1 MKKNFFSF
9 LFMPWESVKM
19 SVGNILHNRMR
30 SFLTMLGIMIGVAA
44 VIALITTISGVS
56 NSISDSFTSM
66 GAGQLMLNV
75 SGSELKDGL
84 TEENI
89 AALSAIEHVNG
100 AAPSFSFNTYMVYN
114 KKRNTGISVAGVN
127 DYWFTM
133 RDDPCKGRTI
143 TALDTQRM
151 SRVCLVGQDALSEFF
166 FGIDPIGQT
175 IYLSGLEFTVVGLL
189 PESYTSSDLVIPYT
203 TALKMNSKN
212 VITSLTLYLDDT
224 ANKEPVQKEMETLL
238 DEMFYFEDGTY
249 TISTMEAVE
258 STMEELLGMMS
269 TLLAGIASIA
279 LVVGGIGI
287 MNMML
292 TSVTERTSEIGL
304 KKALGAKPGQ
314 IQFQFLLESVI
325 LSLLGGLMG
334 VLIGLIISF
343 SLCQYMN
350 TKFYISVDAI
360 ALGTGFSAGIGIIFG
375 WAPARKA
382 SRLDP
387 IDALRSV

>member
-9 LFMPWESVKM
+9 LLMPWESVKM
-19 SVGNILHNRMR
+19 SVSNILHNRLR

-84 TEENI
+84 TEENMD
-89 AALSAIEHVNG
+89 ALSAIEHVNG
-100 AAPSFSFNTYMVYN
+100 VTPTFNFSTYMVYN
-114 KKRNTGISVAGVN
+114 RKRNTGISVSGVN

-133 RDDPCKGRTI
+133 QDDIKRGRTI
-143 TALDTQRM
+143 SALDTERM
-151 SRVCLVGQDALSEFF
+151 NRVCLVGADALEEFF
-166 FGIDPIGQT
+166 YGINPIGET
-175 IYLSGLEFTVVGLL
+175 VYLSGLEFTVIGIL
-189 PESYTSSDLVIPYT
+189 PDDYTSSDLVIPYT

-212 VITSLTLYLDDT
+212 VITSLTLYLEDT
-224 ANKEPVQKEMETLL
+224 SYKAPVQKEMETLL
-238 DEMFYFEDGTY
+238 DEMFYYEDDTY
-249 TISTMEAVE
+249 SISTMEAVE

-314 IQFQFLLESVI
+314 IQFQFLLESVM

-334 VLIGLIISF
+334 VIIGLGISF
-343 SLCQYMN
+343 GLCKYMD

-360 ALGTGFSAGIGIIFG
+360 VLGTSFSAGIGIVFG

-382 SRLDP
+382 SRLNP

>member
-1 MKKNFFSF
+1 MRKIFSF
-9 LFMPWESVKM
+9 LLMPWESVKM
-19 SVGNILHNRMR
+19 SVSNILHNRLR

-56 NSISDSFTSM
+56 DSISDSFTSM
-66 GAGQLMLNV
+66 GAGRLMLNV

-84 TEENI
+84 TQENI
-89 AALSAIEHVNG
+89 AEIASLAHVEG
-100 AAPSFSFNTYMVYN
+100 VTPGYSFNTAMIYN

-127 DYWFTM
+127 DYWFTTQE
-133 RDDPCKGRTI
+133 DLSKGRTI
-143 TALDTQRM
+143 TSLDTSRM
-151 SRVCLVGQDALSEFF
+151 NRVCLVGQDALSEFF
-166 FGIDPIGQT
+166 YGINPLGQT
-175 IYLSGLEFTVVGLL
+175 VYLNGIEFTVVGIL
-189 PESYTSSDLVIPYT
+189 PEEYTGSDLVIPYT

-224 ANKEPVQKEMETLL
+224 ENKESVQKELETLL
-238 DEMFYFEDGTY
+238 DAMFYFEDDTY

-314 IQFQFLLESVI
+314 IQFQFLLESVM

-334 VLIGLIISF
+334 VLLGLGISF
-343 SLCQYMN
+343 GMCRYMN
-350 TKFYISVDAI
+350 TDFRVSVDAI
-360 ALGTGFSAGIGIIFG
+360 ALGAGFSAGIGIIFG

-382 SRLDP
+382 SRLNP
-387 IDALRSV
+387 IDALRSA

>member
-9 LFMPWESVKM
+9 LLMPWESVKM

-84 TEENI
+84 TEENMG
-89 AALSAIEHVNG
+89 ALSAIEHVNG
-100 AAPSFSFNTYMVYN
+100 VTPTFNFSTYMVYN
-114 KKRNTGISVAGVN
+114 RKRNTGISVSGVN

-133 RDDPCKGRTI
+133 QDDIKRGRTI
-143 TALDTQRM
+143 SALDTERM
-151 SRVCLVGQDALSEFF
+151 NRVCLVGADALEEFF
-166 FGIDPIGQT
+166 YGINPIGET
-175 IYLSGLEFTVVGLL
+175 VYLSGLEFTVIGIL
-189 PESYTSSDLVIPYT
+189 PDDYTSSDLVIPYT

-212 VITSLTLYLDDT
+212 VITSLTLYLEDT
-224 ANKEPVQKEMETLL
+224 SYKAPVQKEMETLL
-238 DEMFYFEDGTY
+238 DEMFYYEDDTY
-249 TISTMEAVE
+249 SISTMEAVE

-292 TSVTERTSEIGL
+292 TSVTERTGEIGL

-314 IQFQFLLESVI
+314 IQFQFLLESVM

-334 VLIGLIISF
+334 VIIGLGISF
-343 SLCQYMN
+343 GLCKYMD

-360 ALGTGFSAGIGIIFG
+360 VLGTGFSAGIGIIFG

-382 SRLDP
+382 SRLNP

>member
-1 MKKNFFSF
+1 
-9 LFMPWESVKM
+9 MPWESLKM
-19 SVGNILHNRMR
+19 SVGNILHNRLR

-56 NSISDSFTSM
+56 DSISDSFTSM
-66 GAGQLMLNV
+66 GAGRLMLSV

-89 AALSAIEHVNG
+89 ARISQIEHVKG
-100 AAPSFSFNTYMVYN
+100 VTPSFSFNTYMVYN
-114 KKRNTGISVAGVN
+114 KKRNTGISVSGVN
-127 DYWFTM
+127 DYWFTTQ
-133 RDDPCKGRTI
+133 DDPCKGRAI
-143 TALDTQRM
+143 TSLDVLRM
-151 SRVCLVGQDALSEFF
+151 NRVCLVGQEALEEFF
-166 FGIDPIGQT
+166 YGINPIGQT
-175 IYLSGLEFTVVGLL
+175 VYLGGLEFTVVGLL
-189 PESYTSSDLVIPYT
+189 PESYTGSDLVIPYT

-224 ANKEPVQKEMETLL
+224 ENKEPVQKELETLL
-238 DEMFYFEDGTY
+238 DEMFYFEDNTY

-314 IQFQFLLESVI
+314 IQFQFLLESVM

-334 VLIGLIISF
+334 VIIGLSISF
-343 SLCQYMN
+343 GMCRYMG
-350 TKFYISVDAI
+350 TDFRISADAI
-360 ALGTGFSAGIGIIFG
+360 ILGAGFSAGIGIIFG

-382 SRLDP
+382 SRLNP

>member
-9 LFMPWESVKM
+9 LLMPWESVKM
-19 SVGNILHNRMR
+19 SVSNILHNRMR

-84 TEENI
+84 TEENMD
-89 AALSAIEHVNG
+89 ALSAIEHVNG
-100 AAPSFSFNTYMVYN
+100 VTPTFSFSTYMVYN
-114 KKRNTGISVAGVN
+114 KKRNTGISVSGVK

-133 RDDPCKGRTI
+133 QDDIKRGRTI
-143 TALDTQRM
+143 SALDTERM
-151 SRVCLVGQDALSEFF
+151 NRVCLVGADALEEFF
-166 FGIDPIGQT
+166 YGINPIGET
-175 IYLSGLEFTVVGLL
+175 VYLSGLEFKVIGIL
-189 PESYTSSDLVIPYT
+189 PDDYTSSDLVIPYT

-212 VITSLTLYLDDT
+212 VITSLTLYLEDT
-224 ANKEPVQKEMETLL
+224 SYKAPVQKEMETLL
-238 DEMFYFEDGTY
+238 DEMFYYEDDTY
-249 TISTMEAVE
+249 SISTMEAVE

-314 IQFQFLLESVI
+314 IQFQFLLESVM

-334 VLIGLIISF
+334 VIIGLGISF
-343 SLCQYMN
+343 GLCKYMD

-360 ALGTGFSAGIGIIFG
+360 VLGTSFSAGIGIIFG

-382 SRLDP
+382 SRLNP

>member
-1 MKKNFFSF
+1 
-9 LFMPWESVKM
+9 MPWESVKM
-19 SVGNILHNRMR
+19 SVGNILHNRLR

-56 NSISDSFTSM
+56 DSISDSFTSM
-66 GAGQLMLNV
+66 GAGRLMLNI

-84 TEENI
+84 TQENMAEI
-89 AALSAIEHVNG
+89 SAIEHVNG
-100 AAPSFSFNTYMVYN
+100 VTPSYSFNTYMVYN

-127 DYWFTM
+127 DYWFTTQ
-133 RDDPCKGRTI
+133 DDPCKGRVLTS
-143 TALDTQRM
+143 LDTGRM
-151 SRVCLVGQDALSEFF
+151 NRVCLVGQDALTEFF
-166 FGIDPIGQT
+166 YGINPIGQT
-175 IYLSGLEFTVVGLL
+175 VYLSGLEFTVVGLL

-224 ANKEPVQKEMETLL
+224 ENKETVQKELETRL
-238 DEMFYFEDGTY
+238 DAMFYFEEDTY
-249 TISTMEAVE
+249 TITTMEAVE

-314 IQFQFLLESVI
+314 IQFQFLLESVM
-325 LSLLGGLMG
+325 LSLMGGLMG
-334 VLIGLIISF
+334 VIIGLGISF
-343 SLCQYMN
+343 GMCRFMN
-350 TKFYISVDAI
+350 TDFVVSADAI

-382 SRLDP
+382 SRLNP
-387 IDALRSV
+387 IDALRSA

>member
-9 LFMPWESVKM
+9 LLMPWESVKM
-19 SVGNILHNRMR
+19 SVSNILHNRMR

-84 TEENI
+84 TEENMD
-89 AALSAIEHVNG
+89 ALSAIKHVNG
-100 AAPSFSFNTYMVYN
+100 VTPTFNFSTYMVYN
-114 KKRNTGISVAGVN
+114 RKRNTGISVSGVN

-133 RDDPCKGRTI
+133 QDDIKRGRTI
-143 TALDTQRM
+143 SALDTERM
-151 SRVCLVGQDALSEFF
+151 NRVCLVGADALEEFF
-166 FGIDPIGQT
+166 YGINPIGET
-175 IYLSGLEFTVVGLL
+175 VYLSGLEFTVIGIL
-189 PESYTSSDLVIPYT
+189 PDDYTSSDLVIPYT

-212 VITSLTLYLDDT
+212 VITSLTLYLEDT
-224 ANKEPVQKEMETLL
+224 SYKAPVQKEMETLL
-238 DEMFYFEDGTY
+238 DEMFYYEDDTY

-292 TSVTERTSEIGL
+292 TSVTERTGEIGL
-304 KKALGAKPGQ
+304 KKALGARPGQ
-314 IQFQFLLESVI
+314 IQFQFLLESVM

-334 VLIGLIISF
+334 VIIGLGISF
-343 SLCQYMN
+343 GLCKYMD

-360 ALGTGFSAGIGIIFG
+360 VLGTSFSAGIGIIFG

-382 SRLDP
+382 SRLNP